1 MDTMLVRLKS
11 YDPKKGLVLR
21 RFTYSGIKFQ
31 TEHGWYRVEKSVAD
45 YLKTVHQNALDANS
59 PLAFDVM
66 TDEDA
71 RALEAREQQS
81 IKKSASDTVPVS
93 QARSAGTVTTTDLPE
108 EQPNPDAN
116 DERGRNKRK
125 G

>member
-1 MDTMLVRLKS
+1 MAGIGS
-11 YDPKKGLVLR
+11 KKVWPITSK
-21 RFTYSGIKFQ
+21 RFTRMRWMPIRRS
-31 TEHGWYRVEKSVAD
+31 R
-45 YLKTVHQNALDANS
+45 L
-59 PLAFDVM
+59 

-93 QARSAGTVTTTDLPE
+93 QARPTGTVTTTDLPE